1 MQDSGGKETPPLD
14 SATLVIAQR
23 VLAARSI
30 RGAARELKRAPGSV
44 AAAVA
49 RLEAEIS
56 VTLVERAGTGMV
68 LTLEAQR
75 LAPDIEK
82 AAAIVAAVLPGS
94 SRKTVSLDALWRFAE
109 VVEAGSVRKAAQR
122 LNLGQPQLTRQL
134 AALEALAGQALLVRG
149 TAGSRPTVEG
159 ERVLG
164 LVHELEAVWARLT
177 RAATDRFRKSA
188 ATVRLGSVI
197 PLGYESELARLLADL
212 TARWL
217 KARPRQPLLVS
228 STTAE
233 ELLSGLKG
241 GRFDAAILDV
251 EAVPPEYEAR
261 LIYRSSLALV
271 GTQAALEPAMDL
283 GMLLA
288 SMPIAVPSP
297 KSGLRHAVTH
307 YLDATLGEAQR
318 EKLTLI
324 EIDSIPVIVNL
335 ILHHGFLSVLPEAS
349 VSNIRGDLGRI
360 PLGDEHAL
368 SIRLVWP
375 QGGRGLGEM
384 VLGLMDEG

>member
-1 MQDSGGKETPPLD
+1 MD

-30 RGAARELKRAPGSV
+30 RGAARDLKRAPGSV
-44 AAAVA
+44 AAAMA

-56 VTLVERAGTGMV
+56 VTLAERAGTSMV

-82 AAAIVAAVLPGS
+82 AAAIIAAILPEPA
-94 SRKTVSLDALWRFAE
+94 RKTVSLDAFWRFAE
-109 VVEAGSVRKAAQR
+109 VAEAGSVRKAAQR
-122 LNLGQPQLTRQL
+122 LDLGQPQLTRQL
-134 AALEALAGQALLVRG
+134 AALEAVVGQPLLERG
-149 TAGSRPTVEG
+149 TAGSRPTPEG
-159 ERVLG
+159 ERVLA
-164 LVHELEAVWARLT
+164 LVHELDAVWARLS

-212 TARWL
+212 MARWL
-217 KARPRQPLLVS
+217 KARPRQPLFVS

-241 GRFDAAILDV
+241 GRFDAAMLDV
-251 EAVPPEYEAR
+251 ETVPPEYEVR
-261 LIYRSSLALV
+261 LIYRSALALV
-271 GTQAALEPAMDL
+271 GTQAALGAAADL
-283 GMLLA
+283 GELLA
-288 SMPIAVPSP
+288 SMPVAVPSP
-297 KSGLRHAVTH
+297 KSGLRQAVTR
-307 YLDATLGEAQR
+307 YLDATLSEAQR

-335 ILHHGFLSVLPEAS
+335 VLHHGFLSVLPLAS
-349 VSNIRGDLGRI
+349 VSNIRSDLGRL
-360 PLGDEHAL
+360 PLGEKHAVPL
-368 SIRLVWP
+368 WLVWP
-375 QGGRGLGEM
+375 RGGGARSVGEM
-384 VLGLMDEG
+384 MLALMSEVGR

>member
-1 MQDSGGKETPPLD
+1 MD
-14 SATLVIAQR
+14 SATLVIAQS

-30 RGAARELKRAPGSV
+30 RGAARDLKRAPGSV
-44 AAAVA
+44 AAAMA

-56 VTLVERAGTGMV
+56 VTLAERAGTGMV

-82 AAAIVAAVLPGS
+82 AAAIIAAMLREPT
-94 SRKTVSLDALWRFAE
+94 RKTVSFDALWRFAE
-109 VVEAGSVRKAAQR
+109 VAEAGSVRKAAQR
-122 LNLGQPQLTRQL
+122 LDLGQPQLTRQL
-134 AALEALAGQALLVRG
+134 AALEAVVGTALLDRG
-149 TAGSRPTVEG
+149 TAGSRPTPEG
-159 ERVLG
+159 ERLLA
-164 LVHELEAVWARLT
+164 LVHELDTVWARLS

-212 TARWL
+212 MARWL
-217 KARPRQPLLVS
+217 KARPRQPLFVS

-241 GRFDAAILDV
+241 GRFDAAMLDV
-251 EAVPPEYEAR
+251 ETVPPEYEVR
-261 LIYRSSLALV
+261 LIYRSALALV
-271 GTQAALEPAMDL
+271 GTQAALGSATDL
-283 GMLLA
+283 GELLA

-297 KSGLRHAVTH
+297 KSGLRQAVTR
-307 YLDATLGEAQR
+307 YLDATLSETQR

-335 ILHHGFLSVLPEAS
+335 VLHHGFLSVLPEAS
-349 VSNIRGDLGRI
+349 VSNIRGDLGRLPLGEEHAI
-360 PLGDEHAL
+360 PL
-368 SIRLVWP
+368 RLVWP
-375 QGGRGLGEM
+375 KGGGARSVGEM
-384 VLGLMDEG
+384 VLGLMGGV

>member
-1 MQDSGGKETPPLD
+1 LD

-30 RGAARELKRAPGSV
+30 RGAARDLKRAPGSV
-44 AAAVA
+44 AAAMA

-56 VTLVERAGTGMV
+56 VTLAERAGTGMV

-75 LAPDIEK
+75 LAPEIEK
-82 AAAIVAAVLPGS
+82 AAAIITEMLPKAG
-94 SRKTVSLDALWRFAE
+94 RRTVSLDALWRFAE

-122 LNLGQPQLTRQL
+122 LDLGQPQLTRQL
-134 AALEALAGQALLVRG
+134 AALEGVVGAHLLERG
-149 TAGSRPTVEG
+149 TAGSRPTAEG
-159 ERVLG
+159 ERVLA
-164 LVHELEAVWARLT
+164 LVHELEAVWARLS

-217 KARPRQPLLVS
+217 KARPRQPLFVS

-241 GRFDAAILDV
+241 GRFDAAMLDV
-251 EAVPPEYEAR
+251 ETVPPEYEAR
-261 LIYRSSLALV
+261 LIYWSPLALV
-271 GTQAALEPAMDL
+271 GTQAALESAGDL
-283 GMLLA
+283 GALLT

-297 KSGLRHAVTH
+297 KSGLRQAVTR

-349 VSNIRGDLGRI
+349 VSNIRGDLGRV
-360 PLGDEHAL
+360 PLGEEHAL
-368 SIRLVWP
+368 PLRLVWP
-375 QGGRGLGEM
+375 PGGGRSVGEM
-384 VLGLMDEG
+384 MLALMDGA